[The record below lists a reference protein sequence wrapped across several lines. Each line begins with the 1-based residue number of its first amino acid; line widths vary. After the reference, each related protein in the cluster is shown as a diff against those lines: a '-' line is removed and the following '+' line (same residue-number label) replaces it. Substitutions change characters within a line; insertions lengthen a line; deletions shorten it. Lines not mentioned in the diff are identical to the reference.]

1 MITVPSF
8 AKINLYL
15 SVLEREKTGY
25 HLIETVFQTVALHD
39 DLTFEKLRV
48 GRLVVESDL
57 APSGEANIV
66 YRAASLVL
74 PPRRGIRIGVRKRI
88 PIGAGLGG
96 GSGNAAVTLLALNS
110 IFRLGYSIDQ
120 LSAFGEKLGADV
132 PFFLWGGTAAGTHYG
147 EKLWPLPD
155 APACRLTLLYPGTS
169 VSTVEAYGNLKL
181 TKKPPL
187 CTMQSFCYSLL
198 NQGVDALDAAIGND
212 FEHLIY
218 RKPGIADGRAFLRRA
233 GFRRVHLSGSGSAL
247 FGLGRPS
254 RRVAPETG
262 CRVWNT
268 RFLSRNQYRKEL
280 GRALS
285 WPAS

>member
-8 AKINLYL
+8 AKVNLYL
-15 SVLEREKTGY
+15 SVLKREKTGY

-39 DLTFEKLRV
+39 VLTFEKLRV

-66 YRAASLVL
+66 HRAASLVL
-74 PPRRGIRIGVRKRI
+74 PARRGIRIGVRKRI

-110 IFRLGYSIDQ
+110 IFHLGYSIHQ
-120 LSAFGEKLGADV
+120 LSALGAKLGADV

-147 EKLWPLPD
+147 EKIWPLPD
-155 APACRLTLLYPGTS
+155 APACRLTLLYPDTA
-169 VSTVEAYGNLKL
+169 VSTGEAYGKLKL
-181 TKKPPL
+181 TKKAPL
-187 CTMQSFCYSLL
+187 CTIQSFCYSLL
-198 NQGVDALDAAIGND
+198 NQGVDALDSAIGND
-212 FEHLIY
+212 FEPLIF
-218 RKPGIADGRAFLRRA
+218 RKPRIAGGRASLRRA
-233 GFRRVHLSGSGSAL
+233 GFRRAHLSGSGSTL

-254 RRVAPETG
+254 CPVAPEAG
-262 CRVWNT
+262 GRVWNT
-268 RFLSRNQYRKEL
+268 RFLSRNQYRREL